1 MGSTSN
7 GVSSTQK
14 VGKSLSLPHAAVAC
28 AAPLASC
35 GMNWNSK
42 FWKILHIA
50 IISFITP
57 SKIDL
62 SFPWLC
68 SFLMMVLESLSMQT
82 SLKSHFFSKNGSLEA
97 CIQFSG
103 CQISNVVDRVR
114 TRTYYKPCMV
124 SADNSQNYL
133 VALLKKRNIKINF
146 NLRF

>member
-14 VGKSLSLPHAAVAC
+14 VGKSLSLPHTAIAC

-42 FWKILHIA
+42 FWTILHIA

-62 SFPWLC
+62 SFPWPC
-68 SFLMMVLESLSMQT
+68 SFLMMVLESLSMLT

-97 CIQFSG
+97 CIHFSSY
-103 CQISNVVDRVR
+103 QISNVVDRCHLLEDLFYEDVVLEDVA
-114 TRTYYKPCMV
+114 YKLIFF
-124 SADNSQNYL
+124 STKWA
-133 VALLKKRNIKINF
+133 
-146 NLRF
+146 